1 MNTLADSIKQ
11 YKPAITLTYLLSRDS
26 LSIIRIGS
34 FVGLTLCGGGAIATY
49 YFLNEQYSQQLLGG
63 AMIFGAIWLEQM
75 LSFTYHNSYF
85 FKGLNSILELEEEIA
100 EGATYDVAE
109 AVLKNEDDVT
119 FAFCTS
125 TMGSVSLIRAGLDPE
140 MVAKFL
146 SAQRQQITTA
156 MVMLPEDE
164 IFSLIGLG
172 KYVLLHDTGFK
183 QLLKDSGISEE
194 NYLGS
199 LRWVIGTYHQEKRRA
214 RWWSRDNLSQT
225 TGIGREW
232 SYGNAYL
239 LDKFSRDIRTSA
251 VFSTL
256 GADSSFATEKINE
269 IESSL
274 IRAKSSNVLI
284 IGEAGVGKIDL
295 VMEVAKR
302 MKLGKSLA
310 AITGKRMVVLDTNR
324 LFATH
329 NNKQELELTILQM
342 FDEALVAGNI
352 IIVIEN
358 LSTFIREAENMGVF
372 IPELLDQYL
381 ALPQLQIIATDT
393 PSAYHTYLET
403 LGAFARR
410 FAEVLIDT
418 PDLSATTRVL
428 QGIALQSEYRY
439 KVLFTYAGLSAITTS
454 AERYIVEGVMPDKAI
469 ELLTD
474 IAVKA
479 NQNKVGII
487 TEDFVYKMVSEKT
500 GVPAGPI
507 QDSERDMLLNLEDK
521 LHQQVIGQQAALS
534 AIARAMRRARA
545 GIQSSDKPI
554 GSFLFL
560 GPTGVGKTE
569 TAKALANIF
578 FGDEHKLQRIDMS
591 EYSGTDALE
600 KLIGDGEKAGTLP
613 TMLRENPYS
622 VVLLDEFEK
631 ATQPVHDLFL
641 QVLDEGIFTDSR
653 GMKVN
658 ARNTII
664 IATSNAGSKLILKT
678 VQQRKELAH
687 LAQEIIDNIVREG
700 IYRPELINRFDSTI
714 IFEPLNIEQ
723 QTEVAS
729 LMLGGLYK
737 RVKEHGYDVKIDK
750 ELLDILV
757 QKGYSPEFGAR
768 PMQRVLQDVLEEKIA
783 QKIISGQIK
792 KGEMV
797 PLTKN
802 DFTEQE
808 LNVQGT

>member
-418 PDLSATTRVL
+418 PDLGATTRVL